1 MIEAILWDLMNLTR
15 PGEPGFGPGLTD
27 PESVVLPLHYSPIV
41 FLELVFCLNK
51 CFFNTLE
58 YISFSPFCPS
68 KSIKVRGFPSAKL
81 AQLMLSVRREFQAV
95 SWGLNQNC
103 YGV

>member
-1 MIEAILWDLMNLTR
+1 MIEAILADLMNLTR

-51 CFFNTLE
+51 CFFNSLKYT
-58 YISFSPFCPS
+58 SFSPLCPS
-68 KSIKVRGFPSAKL
+68 QSIKVRGFS
-81 AQLMLSVRREFQAV
+81 SVKVAHFDAFGKERIAAP
-95 SWGLNQNC
+95 
-103 YGV
+103 